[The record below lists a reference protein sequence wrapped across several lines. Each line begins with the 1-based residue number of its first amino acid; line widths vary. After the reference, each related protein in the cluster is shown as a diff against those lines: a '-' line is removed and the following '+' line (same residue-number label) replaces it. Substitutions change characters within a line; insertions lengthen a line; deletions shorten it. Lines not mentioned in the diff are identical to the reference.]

1 VLAALW
7 SSFAR
12 TNGREDD
19 RHSRILEDTP
29 S

>member
-12 TNGREDD
+12 SNGGEDD
-19 RHSRILEDTP
+19 RQSRILEDKP